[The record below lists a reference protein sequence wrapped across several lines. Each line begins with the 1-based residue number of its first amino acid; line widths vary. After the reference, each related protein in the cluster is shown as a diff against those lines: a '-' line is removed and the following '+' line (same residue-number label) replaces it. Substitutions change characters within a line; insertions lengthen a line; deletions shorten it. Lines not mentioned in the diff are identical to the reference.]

1 MQAYT
6 QFKKINGKHSF
17 RESVPNGYVDYA
29 VRKRSKGK
37 VFYFNFDLAQEMGLI
52 PKNHPSVLN
61 PMLCK
66 SILDTFSLVIINEYD
81 ELHNTRFP
89 KKDIKPEKYMATRYL
104 QLQHP
109 DKRGMNSGD
118 GRSIWNGLFKGRNGS
133 WDISSCGTGAT
144 RLSPATSIEKKFFK
158 TGSKIASYGCG
169 RSELIESVCAG
180 IMSEIFYHNK
190 IRTERTLAIIDFG
203 DGTSIDVRA
212 YKSLLRPAHL
222 FYHVKQANYSGL
234 KGAVDYYI
242 DSQIENGEWPK
253 RFGGKNKYEYFL
265 DRITEDFASVT
276 AHFESEYIFCWL
288 DWDGDNILMDG
299 GIIDYGSV
307 RQFGLF
313 HREYRY
319 DDVERMSTTITE
331 QKNKS
336 KYIVQTC
343 AQIVDYL
350 NTGKKKRID
359 AFRNHKCIKEFNST
373 FEQVRDEMLLYKIGF
388 DKEAADAILRNKKAA
403 EDLRRFRKIFSY
415 FESAISSKGKYNIT
429 DGITC
434 DAIFCMR
441 DILRELPA
449 LIKENEFPL
458 GSKEFVDILKSNY
471 ATRKDIRLYNARDVK
486 IRAFQKQY
494 IGIIETAARLTK
506 TSMEEVLDEIIERSS
521 LINKYDRITG
531 DAIISV
537 ANKLIRN
544 RKSISINERHRLMA
558 DFITQQIVRPEY
570 FERCGGHKKMIS
582 NKKAKSVYSAMV
594 EDVRICS
601 EGI

>member
-1 MQAYT
+1 MQAYP
-6 QFKKINGKHSF
+6 QFKKINGKHSL

-29 VRKRSKGK
+29 VRKRPKGK
-37 VFYFNFDLAQEMGLI
+37 VFYFNFDLAKEMGLL
-52 PKNHPSVLN
+52 PKNHPAELN
-61 PMLCK
+61 PALCK

-81 ELHNTRFP
+81 EMHNIRFP
-89 KKDIKPEKYMATRYL
+89 EKDIKPEKYMATRYL

-118 GRSIWNGLFKGRNGS
+118 GRSIWNGLLKGKNGS

-158 TGSKIASYGCG
+158 TGSKTASYGCG

-234 KGAVDYYI
+234 KGSVDYYI

-253 RFGGKNKYEYFL
+253 KFGGKNKYEYFL
-265 DRITEDFASVT
+265 DRITDDFARVT
-276 AHFESEYIFCWL
+276 AQFEVEYIFCWL

-336 KYIVQTC
+336 RYIVQTF

-359 AFRNHKCIKEFNST
+359 AFKNHKCIKEFNNI
-373 FEQVRDEMLLYKIGF
+373 FEKVKDELLLYKIGF
-388 DKEAADAILRNKKAA
+388 SKDTVDTVLRNKKAV
-403 EDLRRFRKIFSY
+403 EDLRKFRKNFSY
-415 FESAISSKGKYNIT
+415 FEAAISSKGKYNIS

-434 DAIFCMR
+434 DAIFCIR
-441 DILRELPA
+441 DILRELPV
-449 LIKENEFPL
+449 LIKKGEFPI
-458 GSKEFVDILKSNY
+458 GSKKFIDILKSNY
-471 ATRKDIRLYNARDVK
+471 ATKKDIGLYSARDVR
-486 IRAFQKQY
+486 IRGFQKQY
-494 IGIIETAARLTK
+494 MGILEAVSRLTK
-506 TSMEEVLDEIIERSS
+506 KSIEGVLDEVIKRSS

-544 RKSISINERHRLMA
+544 RKSIPVNERHRLMA

-570 FERCGGHKKMIS
+570 FERRGEPKKMIS
-582 NKKAKSVYSAMV
+582 NKKAKRVYSAMV
-594 EDVRICS
+594 KDVRICS